1 MVLDHEKWH
10 YPALGKLLAL
20 LREITSKDNNNFYYP
35 NCFHSFRAEKV
46 KSHEKVFRNHD
57 FCDVDMPNEKK
68 SKVLKY
74 T

>member
-10 YPALGKLLAL
+10 YPALRKLLAL

-46 KSHEKVFRNHD
+46 KSHEKLFRNHD
-57 FCDVDMPNEKK
+57 FVMLKCLMKK
-68 SKVLKY
+68 K
-74 T
+74 